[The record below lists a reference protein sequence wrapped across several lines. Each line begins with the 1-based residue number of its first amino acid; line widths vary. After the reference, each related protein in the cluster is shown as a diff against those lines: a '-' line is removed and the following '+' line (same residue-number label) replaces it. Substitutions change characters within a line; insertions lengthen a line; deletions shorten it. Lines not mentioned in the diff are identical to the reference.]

1 MDKIFKFFSG
11 SNFMPHGHCYFWEPF
26 IVWSNAISDGLT
38 AISYFIIPVT
48 LFYILK
54 KRQDFKFIRIG
65 ILFAIFIFSCGIT
78 HVLDVVTIWNPIYR
92 IDTIMRLITALAS
105 ITTSIVL
112 IKIIPIIISIPSME
126 QWKVVNESL
135 KDQLA
140 LLEEKDQIIQRYNIE
155 LEHRLDQLYDA
166 QALSQVGSFEANY
179 VNRTFVGTPQLYL
192 IFNWPKEWKN
202 RYASL
207 DLLYKMMHP
216 DDIEFVQKEL
226 KQAIETFSSYEFQ
239 YRIIMPDDS
248 IKYISVRGKVNTTEN
263 TVGSMGTVMDIT
275 DRVLAEEKM
284 KSLNKEILNN
294 YQELNSLS
302 EELTASN
309 EELVSSNE
317 LLHNMQ
323 DELEKL
329 VAERTNSLEKTL
341 EELEERNEELDQYV
355 YKLSHDIRAPIATIK
370 GLIDLLKTESD
381 QNQVTTYL
389 KLIENRIAKL
399 DDFIHSVLNHSKN
412 LYTQVQTQNINFSEI
427 IDQCFEELQYYP
439 HINDVKLITSLP
451 DDGEFVGDKLRL
463 FLLFKNLISNS
474 IKYRNS
480 HEECFISINIS
491 LNNKEALIII
501 SDNGIGIPKQYLD
514 KIFQMFFRAS
524 EKSDG
529 SGLGLYIVKQ
539 AVSRM
544 SGKIEVGSE
553 VGVGTTFKVV
563 LPNLK

>member
-1 MDKIFKFFSG
+1 MDEIFKFFSG
-11 SNFMPHGHCYFWEPF
+11 PNFMPHGHCYFWEPF
-26 IVWSNAISDGLT
+26 IVWANTISDGLI
-38 AISYFIIPVT
+38 AISYFTIPVA

-54 KRQDFKFIRIG
+54 KRQDIKFIGIG

-78 HVLDVVTIWNPIYR
+78 HILDVITIWYPIYR
-92 IDTIMRLITALAS
+92 IDSIVRIITALAS
-105 ITTSIVL
+105 ISTAIVM
-112 IKIIPIIISIPSME
+112 IKIIPKIIAIPSMQ
-126 QWKVVNESL
+126 QWNLVNESL
-135 KDQLA
+135 KNQLA
-140 LLEEKDQIIQRYNIE
+140 LLEEKDQIIQRYNVE
-155 LEHRLDQLYDA
+155 LEHRLDQLHDA
-166 QALSQVGSFEANY
+166 QALSQVGSFETNY
-179 VNRTFVGTPQLYL
+179 VNRTFIGTPQLYS

-202 RYASL
+202 RHANL
-207 DLLYKMMHP
+207 DLLYKMIHP
-216 DDIEFVQKEL
+216 DDVEFVQKEL
-226 KQAIETFSSYEFQ
+226 KNSIGTLSSYEFQ

-248 IKYISVRGKVNTTEN
+248 IKFISVRGKVNKTEN
-263 TVGSMGTVMDIT
+263 KISSTGTVMDVT
-275 DRVLAEEKM
+275 ERVISEEKM
-284 KSLNKEILNN
+284 KDLNLEILNN
-294 YQELNSLS
+294 YKELNSIS

-309 EELVSSNE
+309 EELISSNE

-323 DELEKL
+323 EELEKL
-329 VAERTNSLEKTL
+329 VTERTNSLEKTL
-341 EELEERNEELDQYV
+341 EELQERNEELDQYV

-370 GLIDLLKTESD
+370 GLIDLLKTEID

-412 LYTQVQTQNINFSEI
+412 LYTQVQTDSINFEEI
-427 IDQCFEELQYYP
+427 INQCFEELQYYP
-439 HINDVKLITSLP
+439 NINDVKLITSLP
-451 DDGEFVGDKLRL
+451 DDGEFIGDRLRL

-480 HEECFISINIS
+480 HEESYISINIT
-491 LNNKEALIII
+491 LNKNEAIIII

-544 SGKIEVGSE
+544 GGKIEVSSD
-553 VGVGTTFKVV
+553 VGVGTNFKVV
-563 LPNLK
+563 IPNMK